1 VQVVAV
7 LTMILVTAKQWLC
20 LQVDFE
26 DICVRVDQMAA
37 QLMQPMPSYS
47 APDPASRVLSEWAE
61 AIIDLEPKVHKAV
74 SAALDSKAYM
84 DIILAAYD
92 QAFSK
97 GKQLGRFSTLR
108 ERLAAKELPDL
119 VGRVMHDSRTPI
131 NAVRDATLRELH
143 NSAATGDIL
152 EPLRSCVRN
161 YLVKHMV
168 LKLKV
173 KPLEFQSGFDFVEDP
188 ETREKRRDLEH
199 KIDRLKHAHKIIGDF
214 TNPQADGNTPAPAV
228 PHASEFPVAG
238 PSSSVSFKAP
248 LDPVLMMPGLRG
260 ESASP
265 TYAAPHTYA
274 HSDLFEQES
283 VGDSDDGLVINSA
296 GVPPHSQ
303 LNPL

>member
-1 VQVVAV
+1 
-7 LTMILVTAKQWLC
+7 
-20 LQVDFE
+20 
-26 DICVRVDQMAA
+26 
-37 QLMQPMPSYS
+37 
-47 APDPASRVLSEWAE
+47 
-61 AIIDLEPKVHKAV
+61 
-74 SAALDSKAYM
+74 M

-173 KPLEFQSGFDFVEDP
+173 KPLELQSGFDFVEDP
-188 ETREKRRDLEH
+188 ETMAKRKALEL
-199 KIDRLKHAHKIIGDF
+199 KVDRLNHAHMTIGDF
-214 TNPQADGNTPAPAV
+214 TNPPADGNMPAPAMS
-228 PHASEFPVAG
+228 HALESPVAG
-238 PSSSVSFKAP
+238 SSSSLSFKAP
-248 LDPVLMMPGLRG
+248 LPPVLMMPGLR
-260 ESASP
+260 ENSSSP
-265 TYAAPHTYA
+265 TSA
-274 HSDLFEQES
+274 HGDLFEQES
-283 VGDSDDGLVINSA
+283 GGGSDAGLVINSA
-296 GVPPHSQ
+296 GLPSHS
-303 LNPL
+303 

>member
-1 VQVVAV
+1 MQVVAV
-7 LTMILVTAKQWLC
+7 LTMILVTAKQWPC

-92 QAFSK
+92 QAFSN

-119 VGRVMHDSRTPI
+119 VGRVMHDSRTSI

-173 KPLEFQSGFDFVEDP
+173 KPLELQSGFDFVEDP
-188 ETREKRRDLEH
+188 ETMAKRKALELKVH
-199 KIDRLKHAHKIIGDF
+199 RLNHAHMTIGEF
-214 TNPQADGNTPAPAV
+214 TNPQADGNTLDSAV
-228 PHASEFPVAG
+228 LHAQESPLAG
-238 PSSSVSFKAP
+238 PSSSVSFNAR
-248 LDPVLMMPGLRG
+248 LDPVLMMTGLRE

-265 TYAAPHTYA
+265 TCA
-274 HSDLFEQES
+274 HGDLFEQES
-283 VGDSDDGLVINSA
+283 MGGSDDGLVINSA
-296 GVPPHSQ
+296 GLPSHSQ
-303 LNPL
+303 LSPL